1 MDPGQLPMRPGFEN
15 LPRRR
20 VAERTLVWIS
30 HNRQMGKDYKR
41 LCATGEAFVH
51 ATMARP
57 MMRRLTCTRRPSGDS
72 PT

>member
-30 HNRQMGKDYKR
+30 HNRRMGKDYKR
-41 LCATGEAFVH
+41 LFAPQERRSSTQPWL
-51 ATMARP
+51 AR
-57 MMRRLTCTRRPSGDS
+57 
-72 PT
+72 